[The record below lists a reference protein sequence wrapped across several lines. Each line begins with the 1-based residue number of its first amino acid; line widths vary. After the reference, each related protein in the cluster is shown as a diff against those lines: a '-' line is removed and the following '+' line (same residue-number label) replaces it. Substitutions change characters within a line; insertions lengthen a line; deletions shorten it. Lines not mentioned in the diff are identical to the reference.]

1 MRKSRLKKFV
11 VFRKSGL
18 KKLWGCWVLLF
29 FGTQRFFSSPHAKS
43 APPTPQPRRKCPTP
57 GRSAKKIPRRR
68 RNRPCQI
75 RQTGQTG
82 RRTPG
87 APFRGRIAEKPRP
100 TAEFRHFQTRSGR
113 RQGAGEIRQQGR
125 FRVKISPSVQNR
137 PLVLCYNH
145 RLTKGGEPS
154 RADGSQTLSGEEYT

>member
-1 MRKSRLKKFV
+1 MWRC
-11 VFRKSGL
+11 GTP
-18 KKLWGCWVLLF
+18 LF
-29 FGTQRFFSSPHAKS
+29 FQRCPANFSLSYAKS
-43 APPTPQPRRKCPTP
+43 AAFTPPRWQKCPAP
-57 GRSAKKIPRRR
+57 EAAQKIFSRRR

-100 TAEFRHFQTRSGR
+100 TAEFRHFQARSGR

>member
-1 MRKSRLKKFV
+1 MRDTV
-11 VFRKSGL
+11 VFFNDAPQIFHCPMPNPPR
-18 KKLWGCWVLLF
+18 
-29 FGTQRFFSSPHAKS
+29 SPRRGGKN
-43 APPTPQPRRKCPTP
+43 APPQRQR
-57 GRSAKKIPRRR
+57 KKIFFRRR